1 MYIVDKV
8 SVGLYTGLWR
18 MNNIGCIY
26 DTKKQH
32 DKSLAWYI
40 QAARENNSTSQSNI
54 GTLYFFGRGVPK
66 NYLCA
71 LKWFLK
77 SAEQNEYKETPN
89 FIGKLFEGGFGVP
102 LDHYKAL
109 EWYCHGGNKTHRDNM
124 KNKGYHRSATDKCKF
139 DFIINSWY

>member
-77 SAEQNEYKETPN
+77 AAEKTSHTGILKN
-89 FIGKLFEGGFGVP
+89 IDGMFENRYGVP
-102 LDHYKAL
+102 LDKYKAL
-109 EWYCHGGNKTHRDNM
+109 EWYCHGWCKTEMNTM
-124 KNKGYHRSATDKCKF
+124 KGEGYHQLEVDKGKF
-139 DFIINSWY
+139 NYIIVRLC